1 MEEKMRLTPPKK
13 LTFWLAIIL
22 GALGVIAK
30 LGLVAVLAPYAF
42 WLVVA
47 GLVLLALGNAV
58 KGF

>member
-1 MEEKMRLTPPKK
+1 MRLTPPKK

-30 LGLVAVLAPYAF
+30 LGLVAVLAPYAI